1 MEFINNTKANV
12 AATTGDAVPSNAD
25 ASSAVAPPL
34 AKKNPTD
41 FLKQVIGKPVIV
53 KLYSGVTYKGD
64 ALVDDDD

>member
-1 MEFINNTKANV
+1 MEFINNTKA
-12 AATTGDAVPSNAD
+12 TGASVPSNPD
-25 ASSAVAPPL
+25 TSSAVAPPL

-64 ALVDDDD
+64 PVVDHD